1 MVSYWDKMKS
11 ESNGVVGNIYRIRL
25 TRNVSCYV
33 HDIGCS
39 VQQIVLNI
47 LCVPCVL
54 QKVYCGSALCFGPPE
69 CRLARVWEYVLCHH
83 YIGV

>member
-11 ESNGVVGNIYRIRL
+11 ESNGVVGNIYRMRL

-33 HDIGCS
+33 YDVGCS

-47 LCVPCVL
+47 LDSLCSMCVYIHHVL
-54 QKVYCGSALCFGPPE
+54 WYNC
-69 CRLARVWEYVLCHH
+69 
-83 YIGV
+83 